1 MVELKEQTEVSST
14 MTRAKIDTTPDTGL
28 SRRVGVML
36 SPHSLI
42 EILNGQAFIK
52 IDGVPGDAVVVAVFA
67 REWERTVGVILQ
79 HSTFE
84 EVPLGQI
91 PPLLDRAAVVVARN
105 VSGIAHTIV
114 DNWESWSGDAEAEAQ
129 RLQNHEVWRSMMVKH
144 VVDTIG

>member
-1 MVELKEQTEVSST
+1 MVDLKEQTEVSST

-42 EILNGQAFIK
+42 EVLNGQAFIK
-52 IDGVPGDAVVVAVFA
+52 IDGVPDDAVVVAVFA

-84 EVPLGQI
+84 EVPHGQI

-105 VSGIAHTIV
+105 VRGIAQAIV
-114 DNWESWSGDAEAEAQ
+114 DNWDE
-129 RLQNHEVWRSMMVKH
+129 
-144 VVDTIG
+144 